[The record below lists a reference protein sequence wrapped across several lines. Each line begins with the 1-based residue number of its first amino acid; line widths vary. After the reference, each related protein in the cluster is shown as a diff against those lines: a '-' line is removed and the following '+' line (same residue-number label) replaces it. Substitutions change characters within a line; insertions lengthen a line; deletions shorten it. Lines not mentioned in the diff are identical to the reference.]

1 MESSKTQGLG
11 GIMICKKCGEN
22 VTLDGIECPQCGC
35 NNSKEEI
42 IVNKPTISGDIRAGI
57 SKIINKQGKRR

>member
-1 MESSKTQGLG
+1 
-11 GIMICKKCGEN
+11 MICKKCGEN

-35 NNSKEEI
+35 NKSKEEI

-57 SKIINKQGKRR
+57 SKIIKKKGKRR